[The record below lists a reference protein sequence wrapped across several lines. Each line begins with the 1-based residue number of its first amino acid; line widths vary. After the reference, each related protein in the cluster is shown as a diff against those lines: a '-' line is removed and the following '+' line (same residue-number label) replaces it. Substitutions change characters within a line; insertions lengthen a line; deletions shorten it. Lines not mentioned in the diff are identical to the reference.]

1 MIPQVQLEGHH
12 GRDICKY
19 RFIYIYTEWI
29 NIDTYIGTVHLFV
42 YKSIYT
48 NLFVGIG
55 DDRCG

>member
-1 MIPQVQLEGHH
+1 MGGTFVNIDL
-12 GRDICKY
+12 Y
-19 RFIYIYTEWI
+19 IYIYTEWI